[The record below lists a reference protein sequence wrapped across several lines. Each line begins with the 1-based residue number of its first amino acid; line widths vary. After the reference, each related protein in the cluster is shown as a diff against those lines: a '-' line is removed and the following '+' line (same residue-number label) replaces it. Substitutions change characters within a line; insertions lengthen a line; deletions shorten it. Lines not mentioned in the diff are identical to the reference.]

1 MEVAVLKPPHH
12 NKKLGYSIMIYCAC
26 YGSSTRA
33 EQRFGPFCASFTS
46 GHVKSHQKTHYS
58 SLRIGTALNPFIPA
72 FLQLRHTWKS
82 THRLYYTTA
91 LRGNTSSRIFQSVC
105 LTQEK
110 STASSHQKKNVQAS
124 HDDKVADLGAEGTE
138 LCRG

>member
-46 GHVKSHQKTHYS
+46 GHVKSHQKTHYL

-72 FLQLRHTWKS
+72 FLQLRHTWKKHS
-82 THRLYYTTA
+82 QA
-91 LRGNTSSRIFQSVC
+91 LLHHSFERQYQLENFSECLFNTRKKHSIISP
-105 LTQEK
+105 
-110 STASSHQKKNVQAS
+110 KKNVQAS